1 MSAPAS
7 QAGRQPCTRKTH
19 GDAARSSVHSVLKPS
34 LPRVRLTR
42 SAKGARRDRG
52 THRAKARKVPG
63 ATGEHIALEREWCLA
78 RPGDT
83 SCAGAGRRCSM
94 EPR

>member
-83 SCAGAGRRCSM
+83 SC
-94 EPR
+94 